1 MRLLVLT
8 LILLISGCHLD
19 DRPVALR
26 RAMDQV
32 RSVLA
37 NPRLLQM
44 ARQKK
49 APLGLEERLVECLF
63 SPEGQKLWPKPLDA
77 EHDFRSQDAS
87 RLPGRIAYL
96 RRPELPWCVVV
107 RAEPERHRINLSGY
121 GQTLDSPLLTESIS
135 LQP

>member
-1 MRLLVLT
+1 MFVA

-49 APLGLEERLVECLF
+49 TPASLEERLVECLF
-63 SPEGQKLWPKPLDA
+63 SPEGRGLWPKPLDA

-96 RRPELPWCVVV
+96 RRPELTWCVVV
-107 RAEPERHRINLSGY
+107 KAEAERHRITLSGY
-121 GQTLDSPLLTESIS
+121 GQSLQSPLLNESIS
-135 LQP
+135 LEP